1 MKQNTPADL
10 PAVGAHF
17 LEFVIQFFTLTKI
30 QYQQQNQI
38 KANTQGFQ
46 LLFLLNHQE
55 EASLTMSELAAQ
67 MHTTKQQLTRLVN
80 ALEEKRLVRRI
91 HDTQN
96 RRLVYLSITPEGKES
111 MKQLK
116 QAMLSAT
123 VEGLSGFS
131 ADELNELDDC
141 LKKLSSLLPRF
152 NPDSLEKNIFGR
164 LFLYVFI
171 WGLPGQGPEKGKK
184 PAPPLLFI
192 PFPPLCHSHSTVP
205 GFFSPP
211 APDALP
217 EPLLSPRPRLREP
230 GWP

>member
-111 MKQLK
+111 MRQLK

-152 NPDSLEKNIFGR
+152 NPDSLEKNIF
-164 LFLYVFI
+164 
-171 WGLPGQGPEKGKK
+171 E
-184 PAPPLLFI
+184 
-192 PFPPLCHSHSTVP
+192 
-205 GFFSPP
+205 
-211 APDALP
+211 
-217 EPLLSPRPRLREP
+217 RPIL
-230 GWP
+230 

>member
-111 MKQLK
+111 M
-116 QAMLSAT
+116 
-123 VEGLSGFS
+123 
-131 ADELNELDDC
+131 
-141 LKKLSSLLPRF
+141 
-152 NPDSLEKNIFGR
+152 
-164 LFLYVFI
+164 
-171 WGLPGQGPEKGKK
+171 
-184 PAPPLLFI
+184 
-192 PFPPLCHSHSTVP
+192 
-205 GFFSPP
+205 
-211 APDALP
+211 
-217 EPLLSPRPRLREP
+217 
-230 GWP
+230 

>member
-80 ALEEKRLVRRI
+80 ALEEKSR
-91 HDTQN
+91 
-96 RRLVYLSITPEGKES
+96 
-111 MKQLK
+111 
-116 QAMLSAT
+116 QA
-123 VEGLSGFS
+123 E
-131 ADELNELDDC
+131 
-141 LKKLSSLLPRF
+141 PRH
-152 NPDSLEKNIFGR
+152 
-164 LFLYVFI
+164 
-171 WGLPGQGPEKGKK
+171 KK
-184 PAPPLLFI
+184 PASCICFHHAGGDRCHGAAKGVHAGGHQGGAFLLY
-192 PFPPLCHSHSTVP
+192 PRGACAAFPVP
-205 GFFSPP
+205 GHALFT
-211 APDALP
+211 DAQIQ
-217 EPLLSPRPRLREP
+217 S
-230 GWP
+230 

>member
-1 MKQNTPADL
+1 
-10 PAVGAHF
+10 
-17 LEFVIQFFTLTKI
+17 
-30 QYQQQNQI
+30 
-38 KANTQGFQ
+38 
-46 LLFLLNHQE
+46 
-55 EASLTMSELAAQ
+55 MSELAAQ

-96 RRLVYLSITPEGKES
+96 RRQVYLSITPEGKES

-152 NPDSLEKNIFGR
+152 NPDSLEKNIF
-164 LFLYVFI
+164 
-171 WGLPGQGPEKGKK
+171 E
-184 PAPPLLFI
+184 
-192 PFPPLCHSHSTVP
+192 
-205 GFFSPP
+205 
-211 APDALP
+211 
-217 EPLLSPRPRLREP
+217 RPIL
-230 GWP
+230 

>member
-80 ALEEKRLVRRI
+80 ALEEKNLAKRS
-91 HDTQN
+91 HDTKN
-96 RRLVYLSITPEGKES
+96 RRLVYVSITPEGIDAMEQLKES
-111 MKQLK
+111 MLE
-116 QAMLSAT
+116 AT
-123 VEGLSGFS
+123 KEGLSSFTPE
-131 ADELNELDDC
+131 ELAQLSQCLDT
-141 LKKLSSLLPRF
+141 LSSLMPKF
-152 NPDSLEKNIFGR
+152 NPDFIEKNI
-164 LFLYVFI
+164 LDN
-171 WGLPGQGPEKGKK
+171 
-184 PAPPLLFI
+184 PLL
-192 PFPPLCHSHSTVP
+192 
-205 GFFSPP
+205 
-211 APDALP
+211 
-217 EPLLSPRPRLREP
+217 
-230 GWP
+230 